1 MELLSL
7 IDEAFGGQMPYKVM
21 THPSTMT
28 VEIAR
33 KLKETGCYKVQFGV
47 QTVNEKIR
55 EDILD
60 RKGSDEKLIEGL
72 RACDEAGLKFSI
84 DHIFNLPG
92 DSEVDQIA
100 ASRLYSQ
107 FKYIGRITCFWLSY
121 FPGSEIVDIAH
132 SMGVLNDKDVD
143 NINSLEPDGFYLDTG
158 FLRDKDKIKMYN
170 RYHVLLRAMPF
181 LSERVVDFIL
191 HHNLHKLFDLLPK
204 TIFLWFIDTIVTY
217 RERDIEGY
225 CYLQTYWNQIRRYFW
240 ISLLGKH
247 RLSRKE
253 FLEIFNEN

>member
-1 MELLSL
+1 
-7 IDEAFGGQMPYKVM
+7 
-21 THPSTMT
+21 
-28 VEIAR
+28 
-33 KLKETGCYKVQFGV
+33 
-47 QTVNEKIR
+47 
-55 EDILD
+55 
-60 RKGSDEKLIEGL
+60 
-72 RACDEAGLKFSI
+72 
-84 DHIFNLPG
+84 
-92 DSEVDQIA
+92 
-100 ASRLYSQ
+100 
-107 FKYIGRITCFWLSY
+107 
-121 FPGSEIVDIAH
+121 
-132 SMGVLNDKDVD
+132 
-143 NINSLEPDGFYLDTG
+143 
-158 FLRDKDKIKMYN
+158 
-170 RYHVLLRAMPF
+170 MPF